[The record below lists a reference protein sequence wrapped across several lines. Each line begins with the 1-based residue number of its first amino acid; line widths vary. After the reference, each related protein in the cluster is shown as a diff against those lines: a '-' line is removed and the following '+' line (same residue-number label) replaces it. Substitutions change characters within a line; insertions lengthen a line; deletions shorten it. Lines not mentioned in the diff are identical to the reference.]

1 MKEKPAAPRYIVAE
15 GPIGVGKTSLVDLLA
30 ERLGARKLLEVA
42 EDNPFLPHFYKDRRR
57 YAFQTQLWFLLNR
70 FRQQQE
76 LAQFDLFRQ
85 SLVTDYLFAK
95 DKIFAYLT
103 LEDHELALYER
114 VHSLLQVRVPTPDLV
129 IFLQASSEALLQ
141 RITIRGKGYERDI
154 DRKYLDELN
163 EAYTHFFF
171 HYTAAP
177 LLVVN
182 TSDIDFV
189 NRREDFEDLV
199 KKVGET
205 RAGMHYYVP
214 LGSRR

>member
-1 MKEKPAAPRYIVAE
+1 MRETPSPPRYIVVE
-15 GPIGVGKTSLVDLLA
+15 GPIGVGKTSLVDLLS

-42 EDNPFLPHFYKDRRR
+42 DDNPFLPTFYKDPRR

-85 SLVTDYLFAK
+85 TLITDYLFAK

-114 VHSLLQVRVPTPDLV
+114 VHALLQVRVPTPDLV
-129 IFLQASSEALLQ
+129 IFLQASTEALLE
-141 RITIRGKGYERDI
+141 RIAIRGKAYEREM
-154 DRKYLDELN
+154 DRKYLEDLN
-163 EAYTHFFF
+163 AAYTHFFF
-171 HYTAAP
+171 HYTTSP

-189 NRREDFEDLV
+189 NRREDFEDLI
-199 KKVGET
+199 KKIGET

>member
-1 MKEKPAAPRYIVAE
+1 MNESPTPPRYIVVE
-15 GPIGVGKTSLVDLLA
+15 GPIGVGKTSLVDLLS

-42 EDNPFLPHFYKDRRR
+42 EDNPFLPNFYKDTRR

-70 FRQQQE
+70 FRQQQD
-76 LAQFDLFRQ
+76 LLQFDLFRQ
-85 SLVTDYLFAK
+85 TLVADYLFAK

-103 LEDHELALYER
+103 LEDHELSLYER
-114 VHSLLQVRVPTPDLV
+114 VHALLQVRVPTPDLV
-129 IFLQASSEALLQ
+129 IFLQASTEALLE
-141 RITIRGKGYERDI
+141 RIAIRGKAYERDI
-154 DRKYLDELN
+154 DRTYLAELN

-171 HYTAAP
+171 HYAASP

-189 NRREDFEDLV
+189 NRREDFEDLI
-199 KKVGET
+199 KKIGET
-205 RAGMHYYVP
+205 RAGMQYYVP